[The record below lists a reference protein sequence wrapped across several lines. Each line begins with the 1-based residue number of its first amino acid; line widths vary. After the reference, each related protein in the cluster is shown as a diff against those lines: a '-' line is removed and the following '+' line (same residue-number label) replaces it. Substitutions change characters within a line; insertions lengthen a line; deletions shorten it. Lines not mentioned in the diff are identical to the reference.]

1 MDIQKNKIIG
11 ILRKMGAEHE
21 LGGLIYAICELRII
35 LLTVSNNHRII
46 SSETR
51 SLDKEYKELYET
63 IKARCQEL
71 NIKWEIIENALS
83 KIEETNIS

>member
-1 MDIQKNKIIG
+1 MDIQKNKIIE
-11 ILRKMGAEHE
+11 ILRKMGVEHE

-35 LLTVSNNHRII
+35 QLTVSNNHRII